1 MRKRRRWVSGVRVT
15 FITKICRVDRRCEP
29 SKTDKSRSQT
39 CRKSDVCVHISYT
52 QGDSQPFQQTVFI
65 SFLFGLIFPQHDLL
79 LFSSSVTWCWDNT
92 NNTQIYCSIHQC
104 FGSDVGSFSR
114 LSIVLLKTKFTSK
127 KH

>member
-1 MRKRRRWVSGVRVT
+1 MGCSEEEEEVRKRRRWVSGVRVT

-29 SKTDKSRSQT
+29 SKTDKSLSQT

-79 LFSSSVTWCWDNT
+79 LFGSSVTWCWDNT
-92 NNTQIYCSIHQC
+92 NVRYTAVSIRCRIRQLHFPSVDC
-104 FGSDVGSFSR
+104 AA
-114 LSIVLLKTKFTSK
+114 
-127 KH
+127 